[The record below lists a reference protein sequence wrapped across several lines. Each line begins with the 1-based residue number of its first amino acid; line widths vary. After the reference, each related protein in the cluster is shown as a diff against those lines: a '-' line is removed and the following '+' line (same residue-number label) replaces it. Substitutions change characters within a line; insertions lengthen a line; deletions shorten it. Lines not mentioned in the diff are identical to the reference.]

1 MNKAMIFDIV
11 RNSYVDGPGIRTT
24 VFLKGC
30 NLKCAWC
37 HNPESQS
44 ANKQMLFY
52 KNKCTGCGKCAA
64 NCPVGNIGMSEGKPK
79 FGGKCVMCARCS
91 FYCPADAISIGL
103 LNGWKVNGAYDF
115 DGKQKDVSGK
125 MPEFLKIAYEK
136 YFQKAEEKIALLNAS
151 QPAKF
156 SFDVQEEDSSA
167 DMTVKNNH

>member
-1 MNKAMIFDIV
+1 
-11 RNSYVDGPGIRTT
+11 
-24 VFLKGC
+24 
-30 NLKCAWC
+30 
-37 HNPESQS
+37 
-44 ANKQMLFY
+44 
-52 KNKCTGCGKCAA
+52 
-64 NCPVGNIGMSEGKPK
+64 MSEGKPK

-156 SFDVQEEDSSA
+156 SFDVQEEDSSP
-167 DMTVKNNH
+167 T

>member
-1 MNKAMIFDIV
+1 MHGL
-11 RNSYVDGPGIRTT
+11 R
-24 VFLKGC
+24 
-30 NLKCAWC
+30 
-37 HNPESQS
+37 
-44 ANKQMLFY
+44 
-52 KNKCTGCGKCAA
+52 KCAA